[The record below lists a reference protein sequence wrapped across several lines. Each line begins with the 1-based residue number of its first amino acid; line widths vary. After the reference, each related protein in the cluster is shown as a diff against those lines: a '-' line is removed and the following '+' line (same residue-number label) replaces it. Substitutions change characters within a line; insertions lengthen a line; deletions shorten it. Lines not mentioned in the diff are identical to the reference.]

1 MTDKP
6 LRIVAIG
13 PESTG
18 KSSLC
23 QALARHYDAI
33 WCPEFAREYLL
44 RHGRDYTPDDLLR
57 IAKGQVALEE
67 RHADETVRHWQNQP
81 RPRTPRPIL
90 FIDTDMH
97 VMKVW
102 SEFVFG
108 TCHPWILERIA
119 ERHYDLYLLCHTDLP
134 WVQDELR
141 EYPDADTRNRLLHI
155 YQDILVHQHTPWADV
170 TGIHQHRLATA
181 IASVDALLEK
191 NPSQPS

>member
-23 QALARHYDAI
+23 QALALHYDAS
-33 WCPEFAREYLL
+33 WCPEFARDYLL

-57 IAKGQVALEE
+57 IAKGQLAAEDQ
-67 RHADETVRHWQNQP
+67 HADEALRHWQDQP
-81 RPRTPRPIL
+81 RPRTQRPIL

-108 TCHPWILERIA
+108 TCHPWILEQIA
-119 ERHYDLYLLCHTDLP
+119 TRHYDLYLLCHTDLP

-141 EYPDADTRNRLLHI
+141 EYPDAETRNHLLHT
-155 YQDILVHQHTPWADV
+155 YRDTLVHQHTPWADV
-170 TGIHQHRLATA
+170 TGIHRQRLATA
-181 IASVDALLEK
+181 IDTIDALLEK
-191 NPSQPS
+191 TQAQPS